1 MIEAI
6 DLKKSFGVTQAV
18 KGVSFSVKK
27 GEIVGFLGPNGA
39 GKSTTLRLLT
49 GYLSPDSGEAR
60 IEGFSITKEPL
71 AAKSRIGYLPESA
84 ASYKAMTVF
93 EYLHFAAQ
101 LRGLEKEGLKRAVGL
116 VIEKTKLAEVVNK
129 TIGTLSKGFRQRVG
143 FAQALVHD
151 PPVLVLD
158 EPTDGLDPN
167 QKREVRKLIRS
178 LAQEKAIL
186 LSTHI
191 LEEME
196 AVCDRAIVLNQ
207 GQIVAQGT
215 PAELLARSKRQGA
228 VELGFA
234 APVSVEAQTAL
245 FSTAGLVG
253 LEVLGDRRLL
263 ALAQP
268 GTSLLVPLQSKLA
281 QLGLE
286 PQEIFVHKGSMEEV
300 FAQLTQ
306 GGTP

>member
-6 DLKKSFGVTQAV
+6 DLKKSFGATQAV
-18 KGVSFSVKK
+18 KGVSFVVPK
-27 GEIVGFLGPNGA
+27 GQIVGFLGPNGA
-39 GKSTTLRLLT
+39 GKSTTMRLLT

-60 IEGFSITKEPL
+60 INGYSITKEPL
-71 AAKSRIGYLPESA
+71 AAKSQIGYLPESA
-84 ASYKAMTVF
+84 ASYRSMTVL
-93 EYLHFAAQ
+93 EYLDFAAQ
-101 LRGLEKEGLKRAVGL
+101 LRGLEREGLKRAVDL
-116 VIEKTKLAEVVNK
+116 VIEKTKLEEAVHK

-151 PPVLVLD
+151 PPVLILD

-167 QKREVRKLIRS
+167 QKREVRSLIRS

-196 AVCDRAIVLNQ
+196 AVCDQAIVLHQ

-215 PAELLARSKRQGA
+215 PSQLLARSKRQGA

-234 APVSVEAQTAL
+234 GAISIEAKTAL
-245 FSTAGLVG
+245 SSLEGLAD
-253 LEVLGDRRLL
+253 LETLGERRLL

-268 GTSLLVPLQSKLA
+268 GVSLLAPLQSKLA